1 MPLNTSES
9 AQVEAAERIYSEL
22 CKHGVEAVMDDR
34 DERPGVKFKDADL
47 IGFPIRVIV
56 GPKHLG
62 DGEVEVSMRRDGTV
76 ELVKIEN
83 VAVRVKEI
91 VDRELAALMPE

>member
-1 MPLNTSES
+1 
-9 AQVEAAERIYSEL
+9 
-22 CKHGVEAVMDDR
+22 
-34 DERPGVKFKDADL
+34 
-47 IGFPIRVIV
+47 
-56 GPKHLG
+56 
-62 DGEVEVSMRRDGTV
+62 VSMRRDGTV